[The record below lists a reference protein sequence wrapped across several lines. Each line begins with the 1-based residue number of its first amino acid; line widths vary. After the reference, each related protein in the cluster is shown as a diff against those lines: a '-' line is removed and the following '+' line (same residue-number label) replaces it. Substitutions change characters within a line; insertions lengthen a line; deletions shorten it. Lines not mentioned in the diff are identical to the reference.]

1 MHRFLTF
8 PILLPILLGIG
19 LLCLQPKSR
28 RVRSSYIMAA
38 VLVTS
43 VLSLSCIALTLLR
56 GEQALACILVSFSE
70 SFSISLRIDGASM
83 VYGGIVSVLWPLVT
97 AYALDYMSHEGHENR
112 FFSFWLMAYGVVL
125 GIAYSEDFLSLYLFY
140 ELLTLATLPWMKRP
154 AMPDGSTWSTPSP
167 ARHSRSSGWSFCSIT
182 AWDT

>member
-19 LLCLQPKSR
+19 LLCLQPRSR

-97 AYALDYMSHEGHENR
+97 
-112 FFSFWLMAYGVVL
+112 GVRP
-125 GIAYSEDFLSLYLFY
+125 GLYVPRG
-140 ELLTLATLPWMKRP
+140 T
-154 AMPDGSTWSTPSP
+154 
-167 ARHSRSSGWSFCSIT
+167 
-182 AWDT
+182 

>member
-19 LLCLQPKSR
+19 LLCLQPRSR

-97 AYALDYMSHEGHENR
+97 AYAL
-112 FFSFWLMAYGVVL
+112 VPVP
-125 GIAYSEDFLSLYLFY
+125 
-140 ELLTLATLPWMKRP
+140 LLRAADTG
-154 AMPDGSTWSTPSP
+154 DPSP
-167 ARHSRSSGWSFCSIT
+167 GD
-182 AWDT
+182 AWHG